1 MTKPRATARLRE
13 TPAPIVGPETRDAW
27 AKRITDAM
35 YAPDPP
41 KAIRDEFRQLL
52 RDTPDLALLHGT
64 LPSIARNEGMKRFK
78 GAPALEESLLFQL
91 KQLRKDLAGPSATPL
106 EVLLIDAVVL
116 CYQDYFS
123 FQLLYSQRTSDTF
136 TMRDMEQWERVL
148 SSKEARYL
156 RAVGELARVRR
167 LLNLPAPQ
175 VNINMPGGQQVNVQG
190 KP

>member
-1 MTKPRATARLRE
+1 
-13 TPAPIVGPETRDAW
+13 
-27 AKRITDAM
+27 M

-41 KAIRDEFRQLL
+41 RAIRDEFRQLL
-52 RDTPDLALLHGT
+52 RDTPDLALVHGT
-64 LPSIARNEGMKRFK
+64 LPTLARNQALKRFK

-91 KQLRKDLAGPSATPL
+91 TQLRKDLAGPSATPL
-106 EVLLIDAVVL
+106 EMLLIDAVVL

-123 FQLLYSQRTSDTF
+123 FQLVYSQRTSDTF
-136 TMRDMEQWERVL
+136 TMRDMKEWECVL

-175 VNINMPGGQQVNVQG
+175 VNIAMPGGQQVNVQG